1 MSTLKVDTYL
11 TRGGASEIAIDKL
24 KGVTAA
30 GSMLVVGEGG
40 TNTTNLQQGLAKA
53 WVNFNGTGTAAIG
66 DSLNNT
72 SLTDNATGQYTVT
85 IANNMAST
93 THIVSCES
101 GPDNA
106 NINLGAWMFGVY
118 CASGSSNAPVVKTS
132 TAVKLR
138 TSDIG
143 GAHRDIANGGVIHTG
158 DLA

>member
-1 MSTLKVDTYL
+1 MASQLKVDTL
-11 TRGGASEIAIDKL
+11 T
-24 KGVTAA
+24 GVTTA
-30 GSMLVVGEGG
+30 GSIVVTGEGNS
-40 TNTTNLQQGLAKA
+40 TTTNLQQGLSKA
-53 WVNFNGTGTAAIG
+53 WLKMDGSGTAEIN

-143 GAHRDIANGGVIHTG
+143 GSHRDIANGGVIHTG

>member
-1 MSTLKVDTYL
+1 MALTKVN
-11 TRGGASEIAIDKL
+11 RGGLNTGVSDSSNATFLTVDSSEQAVIK
-24 KGVTAA
+24 
-30 GSMLVVGEGG
+30 SEGG
-40 TNTTNLQQGLAKA
+40 AVTTSVQQGLAKA

>member
-1 MSTLKVDTYL
+1 MASQLKVDTL
-11 TRGGASEIAIDKL
+11 T
-24 KGVTAA
+24 GVTTA
-30 GSMLVVGEGG
+30 GSIVVTGEGNS
-40 TNTTNLQQGLAKA
+40 TTTNLQQGLAKA

-143 GAHRDIANGGVIHTG
+143 GSHRDIANGGVIHTG